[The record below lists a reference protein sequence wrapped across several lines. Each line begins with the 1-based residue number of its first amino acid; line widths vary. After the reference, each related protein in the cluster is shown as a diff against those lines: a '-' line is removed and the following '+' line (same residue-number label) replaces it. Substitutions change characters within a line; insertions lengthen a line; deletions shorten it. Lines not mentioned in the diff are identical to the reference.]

1 MYTRCPQCKTVH
13 PMTAAL
19 ISHTRGLVQC
29 GECQRIFSSLSFLF
43 DEWPAGKA
51 RGPAKG
57 ANAVPPVLGK
67 ASKKTGPQHENDNDN
82 GESHQEIEKEN
93 RHRQNIWL
101 LATVLLLVLTIAN
114 AAWTFRKPLQ
124 QIPQVSAWLSQTDDL
139 QPGNGKLL
147 KDPSQI
153 QLVSRDMHSH
163 PTRTGI
169 LVLSLTFVNL
179 AQYSQQYP
187 DMEITLL
194 DATNQQVAKR
204 RFLPREYLRAG
215 SDIQQGLATDVYL
228 PVLLEL
234 GDPGEQAVGFEIAF
248 Y

>member
-13 PMTAAL
+13 PTTAAQL
-19 ISHTRGLVQC
+19 SHTRGLVQC
-29 GECQRIFSSLSFLF
+29 GECNRTFSSLSFLF
-43 DEWPAGKA
+43 DEWPAGEA
-51 RGPAKG
+51 HGPAKG
-57 ANAVPPVLGK
+57 ADAVPPVLGK
-67 ASKKTGPQHENDNDN
+67 PSKKTGPKDDNDT
-82 GESHQEIEKEN
+82 ESKEENEKEN
-93 RHRQNIWL
+93 RRKQQIWL
-101 LATVLLLVLTIAN
+101 VATALLLVLTVAN
-114 AAWTFRKPLQ
+114 TAWTFRKPLQ
-124 QIPQVSAWLSQTDDL
+124 QSPQVSAWLNQSDEL
-139 QPGNGKLL
+139 QPGHGELL

-153 QLVSRDMHSH
+153 KLVSRDMHTH

-179 AQYSQQYP
+179 AQYSQVFP
-187 DMEITLL
+187 EMEITLL

-204 RFLPREYLRAG
+204 RFQPTEYLRAG
-215 SDIQQGLATDVYL
+215 SDTKPGLATDVYL